1 MTTIQ
6 IITLF
11 PEIFVS
17 FINTSIIK
25 NAVKKEKIKFNIINL
40 RDFAVDKHQQV
51 DDYQYGGGNG
61 MVLMAPIVVAAINY
75 ARKQIPNSQVILL
88 SPQGKTFKQHIAS
101 EIASSNNSLIL
112 VCGHYEGFDERIRDF
127 VDIEISIG
135 DYVLSAGE
143 IASMVI
149 SDAVIRLLPGVIQE
163 SSHQNDSFTSK
174 YLDYPVFTKP
184 LVFND
189 QQVPDVLLSGYH
201 KNIDIWRKQQAFY
214 NTYKK
219 RPDLIDLNQLTPQEQ
234 IWIAEL
240 EKDKK

>member
-11 PEIFVS
+11 PELFVS

-25 NAVKKEKIKFNIINL
+25 NAVKKEKVKFNIINL
-40 RDFAVDKHQQV
+40 RDFAIDNHQLVDA
-51 DDYQYGGGNG
+51 YQYGGGNG

-75 ARKQIPNSQVILL
+75 AREQIPNSQVILL
-88 SPQGKTFKQHIAS
+88 SPQGKTFKQDIAS
-101 EIASSNNSLIL
+101 AMASSNNSLIL

-127 VDIEISIG
+127 VDMEISIG

-163 SSHQNDSFTSK
+163 ASHQNDSFTNK

-184 LVFND
+184 LVFNN
-189 QQVPDVLLSGYH
+189 QQVPDVLLSGHH
-201 KNIDIWRKQQAFY
+201 KNIDIWRKEQAFY